1 MVHHLSRNVCHGK
14 GCNISKGRYSIVR
27 LEILHDHFTLIDA
40 QAIGDSGW
48 KIRKDLG
55 HRFRRV
61 YNKGVVEA
69 ISETKLNQG

>member
-1 MVHHLSRNVCHGK
+1 
-14 GCNISKGRYSIVR
+14 
-27 LEILHDHFTLIDA
+27 LHDLFTLIDV
-40 QAIGDSGW
+40 QTIGDSRW

-55 HRFRRV
+55 HCFRRV